1 MVKTIKQCV
10 FIVSLFATFLA
21 NALTNVTASIDKNPA
36 VVNESI
42 VLTVIADDSVSA
54 DAFDP
59 SVLQKDFVVG
69 GTSVS
74 SQTNMINF
82 DMTRTTQW
90 TTLLIPRKKGK
101 VVIPAISVDGVTTQP
116 IALVVL
122 AESEKGTSQQKDI
135 YITSDVSA
143 QDVYVQ
149 QQFTLRVR
157 LHLSVNLKRGV
168 LTEPKMTGAEI
179 KQIGQDKEDTQIIEG
194 KRVRVIERI
203 YSVKPQTSGK
213 FVLHSSTFEG
223 EIIISNKRSLFSG
236 MDRGK
241 PVSIRGK
248 EIDIMV
254 KPVPDNYN
262 GEWLP
267 SEIISIEDEWPVE
280 GTEFELGE
288 PITRKVTITAAALSA
303 EQLPELNFQVPDG
316 LKIYPDQAESQSGV
330 QNGLLISQKVQE
342 FAIVPTKP
350 GTYTLPDLIVPWWN
364 TKLNKQ
370 EQAVIPGRTITINGV
385 QASTPTF
392 TQPIQPEVQIVTEQN
407 TTLQWLFLA
416 GWIFTALAWL
426 YMAKLKG
433 NISFGK
439 ATFTN
444 EDKQSYLKLMAACN
458 QNNGEQV
465 IALLPLWAK
474 DLYPNEHFA
483 NLEQVSKKL
492 NSVDFNEALAELQ
505 RNYYSANTGNW
516 QGSKLLKIIS
526 RLQTKTIQ
534 EQQIEIAIN
543 P

>member
-1 MVKTIKQCV
+1 MVKTIKHSV
-10 FIVSLFATFLA
+10 FIVSLLATFLA

-42 VLTVIADDSVSA
+42 VLTIVADDSVSA

-59 SVLQKDFVVG
+59 SILQKDFVVG

-74 SQTNMINF
+74 SQTNMVNF

-101 VVIPAISVDGVTTQP
+101 VVIPALSVDGVSTQP

-122 AESEKGTSQQKDI
+122 AENEKGTSQQKDL
-135 YITSDVSA
+135 YITSDVSN
-143 QDVYVQ
+143 QEVYVQ

-157 LHLSVNLKRGV
+157 LHLAVNLKRGV

-179 KQIGQDKEDTQIIEG
+179 KQIGQDQENTQIIDG
-194 KRVRVIERI
+194 KRYRIIERV

-223 EIIISNKRSLFSG
+223 EITISNKRSLFSG

-248 EIDIMV
+248 EIDINV
-254 KPVPDNYN
+254 KPMPDNYS

-267 SEIISIEDEWPVE
+267 SELINIEDEWPSD

-303 EQLPELNFQVPDG
+303 EQLPELNFEVPSG

-350 GTYTLPDLIVPWWN
+350 GTYTLPDLVVPWWN
-364 TKLNKQ
+364 TKLNKL
-370 EQAVIPGRTITINGV
+370 EQAVIPGKTITINGIEAV
-385 QASTPTF
+385 SPTF
-392 TQPIQPEVQIVTEQN
+392 SQSAQPQVQIVTEQN

-416 GWIFTALAWL
+416 GWILTVLTWFYT
-426 YMAKLKG
+426 AKLKG
-433 NISFGK
+433 KISFNK
-439 ATFTN
+439 ATFAPD
-444 EDKQSYLKLMAACN
+444 DKQSYLKLLAACT

-465 IALLPLWAK
+465 IALLPTWAK

-516 QGSKLLKIIS
+516 QGAKLLKIIS

-534 EQQIEIAIN
+534 EQQVAITIN